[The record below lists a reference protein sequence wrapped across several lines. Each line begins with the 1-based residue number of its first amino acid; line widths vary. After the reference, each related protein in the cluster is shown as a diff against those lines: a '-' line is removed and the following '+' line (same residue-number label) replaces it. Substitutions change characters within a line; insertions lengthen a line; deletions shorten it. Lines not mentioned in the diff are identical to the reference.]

1 MSYSTKKLILIF
13 LFIIIFPKIVMAHGT
28 IIVKGI
34 EHNKGYIDIKIYD
47 KKENFLEEQKAIESV
62 RKKASQG
69 EIIIPLTKIHEGLI
83 AVVAYH
89 DENNDKK
96 LNTGLFWRPKE
107 GFAFSN
113 NYMPKGKPSFKK
125 TIIKL
130 DHGKPLTIKLN
141 Y

>member
-69 EIIIPLTKIHEGLI
+69 EIIIPLTKIHEGSI
-83 AVVAYH
+83 AVVVYH